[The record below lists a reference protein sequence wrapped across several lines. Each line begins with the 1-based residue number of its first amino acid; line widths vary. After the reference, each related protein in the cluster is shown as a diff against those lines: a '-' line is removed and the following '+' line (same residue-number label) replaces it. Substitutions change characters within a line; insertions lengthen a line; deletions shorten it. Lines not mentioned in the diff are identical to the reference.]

1 MIPTT
6 RVVIDEENPWPG
18 LAAFDESAER
28 FFNGRADE
36 SAALRRLVGQ
46 APLTVLFGA
55 SGLGKSS
62 LLQAGLFPLLRRDH
76 YLPIYIR
83 LDVRDGSGPLI
94 EQVKRALTEQVAMRE
109 VDEPPPGDESLWAYL
124 HRTDLELWSR
134 QNYLLTP
141 VFVFDQFEEVFTLG
155 AENPPAIARL
165 RIDLANLIENRMPA
179 ELADAASYDDASTM
193 RLALD
198 TQRYKVLVSF
208 REDFLPAVE
217 GWKRDIPS
225 LLRNRLR
232 LLPMSGEQALQAV
245 HDTGGRLVDE
255 PLARAIVRFVAAA
268 RHEEMGEQ
276 RVTELADL
284 ALEPALL
291 SLLCH
296 GLNEERKAQRKPAF
310 DEALLTGK
318 GKAII
323 FDYYARAVAGM
334 PKPVHRFLEREL
346 ITERGF
352 RKSCDVD
359 DARSVHGVSDAD
371 LRVLVDRRLL
381 RIEPQRGTEHVELTH
396 DLLTRV
402 VRVHRD
408 RDRERRRRWRLAAFS
423 GVGLVLVGLVG
434 LFASLYFDARAQR
447 QRAVAQEGVAR
458 QAVRDA
464 QIEFDKA
471 NAARNTAERVSA
483 ELQDAG
489 QRLVTAANVA
499 EAARNDAER
508 QAANASAQRL
518 ATEALYQFGH
528 TREQL
533 ALSGALAA
541 ASYKIEPT
549 AEGLKALNQVV
560 RLMAPPPRLLPKVHS
575 DTVRGVALSRDGRWM
590 ASAGEDRRVVL
601 WSRSD
606 PGQRTVLEVED
617 SIPPS
622 GIAFTF
628 SPDGEWLAIGGM
640 RGLWVWRLAGPAAV
654 TLLDHE
660 GLARSVS
667 FSVNGRTMA
676 TAARDGV
683 VRLFDRQGERWVERS
698 GVKLADDEGTVSG
711 VGFLDETALATAGE
725 RGFAV
730 WDTAAPA
737 TPPRR
742 TSERG
747 AVDCRAFAV
756 NSDEISNKIRMSAI
770 CQGGRVMA
778 VTPNVDAGLREE
790 TLAATGLASASWA
803 LAQSADGRYIAA
815 GDNDGTVHVY
825 GKGTERELTTLATTA
840 TSLAFSRD
848 GTELAVGLR
857 DGGIALWPMAKGM
870 DAVRLDFG
878 SAQNLSPGVAVR
890 GVQNRLSSSPDGHW
904 LVTTGK
910 DGVVTVVDVSTPA
923 RPTLARSWRLGEE
936 VFRSFFSPDGNLLAV
951 LGATRVHVFQTRAW
965 KMVTSIEMPSDDA
978 YPTFT
983 PDGRQLPLVVQG
995 SGVRRFDT
1003 VTWRPLTPSLP
1014 GPLRRAAV
1022 SPDGRHVGTV
1032 RAISRPRS
1040 REPIVH
1046 VRIWSLA
1053 TGHEVAWSEPRSNDP
1068 AVPASSRAEHGG
1080 DQQLIKMFADWKA
1093 EFVPPTGSWKAAIDG
1108 RTASLLE
1115 ASTGRVVSRF
1125 EHDADLDS
1133 AEISP
1138 RGGWLA
1144 TVTEAGV
1151 GRLWPL
1157 DPADVLASACR
1168 FLPRNLTPQEWT
1180 GYQLARPYVKTCP
1193 NLP

>member
-6 RVVIDEENPWPG
+6 RVVIDADNPWPG
-18 LAAFDESAER
+18 LAAFDESAEP

-46 APLTVLFGA
+46 ASLTVLFGA

-94 EQVKRALTEQVAMRE
+94 EQVKRALTEQVAIRE
-109 VDEPPPGDESLWAYL
+109 VDAAQPGDDTLWTYL
-124 HRTDLELWSR
+124 HRTDLELWSP

-155 AENPPAIARL
+155 AENAPAIARL
-165 RIDLANLIENRMPA
+165 RIDLANLIENRMPT
-179 ELADAASYDDASTM
+179 ELAEAAAHDDASTM

-255 PLARAIVRFVAAA
+255 RLARAIVRFVAAA
-268 RHEEMGEQ
+268 RDEEIGEQ

-334 PKPVHRFLEREL
+334 PKSVHRFLEREL

-359 DARSVHGVSDAD
+359 DARTVHGVSDAD

-423 GVGLVLVGLVG
+423 SVGLVLVALVG
-434 LFASLYFDARAQR
+434 VFASLYFEARAQR
-447 QRAVAQEGVAR
+447 QRAVEQEQVAR
-458 QAVRDA
+458 DAVDVAKR
-464 QIEFDKA
+464 ESENA
-471 NAARNTAERVSA
+471 NAARKKAEEASG
-483 ELQDAG
+483 ELQKAG
-489 QRLVTAANVA
+489 DRLVTAANVA
-499 EAARNDAER
+499 EAARHEAER

-518 ATEALYQFGH
+518 ATEGLYQFGH

-549 AEGLKALNQVV
+549 VEGLKALNQVI
-560 RLMAPPPRLLPKVHS
+560 RLMALPPRLLPKVHGGP
-575 DTVRGVALSRDGRWM
+575 VRGVALSRDGRWM

-601 WSRSD
+601 ASRSD
-606 PGQRTVLEVED
+606 PEQRTVLRVED

-622 GIAFTF
+622 GIAFAF
-628 SPDGEWLAIGGM
+628 SPDTEWLAIGGM
-640 RGLWVWRLAGPAAV
+640 RGLWVWRLAGPPAV
-654 TLLDHE
+654 TLLDHQ

-667 FSVNGRTMA
+667 FSVSGRTMA
-676 TAARDGV
+676 TAARNGV
-683 VRLFDRQGERWVERS
+683 VRLFDLQGERWIERS
-698 GVKLADDEGTVSG
+698 GVKFADAEEIVSG
-711 VGFLDETALATAGE
+711 LGFLDATALAIAGD
-725 RGFAV
+725 RGLAV

-737 TPPRR
+737 TPPRKA
-742 TSERG
+742 SERG
-747 AVDCRAFAV
+747 AAGCRALAV
-756 NSDEISNKIRMSAI
+756 NSDEISTRIRLSAI
-770 CQGGRVMA
+770 CQGGRVVA
-778 VTPNVDAGLREE
+778 VRPDADAGLREE
-790 TLAATGLASASWA
+790 TLAATGLASSSWA

-815 GDNDGTVHVY
+815 GDNDGTVHIY
-825 GKGTERELTTLATTA
+825 GTGTEGELTVLPTTA

-848 GTELAVGLR
+848 GAELTVGLR
-857 DGGIALWPMAKGM
+857 DGGIALWPVAKGVG
-870 DAVRLDFG
+870 AVRLDVKG
-878 SAQNLSPGVAVR
+878 MP
-890 GVQNRLSSSPDGHW
+890 NRLASSPDGRW
-904 LVTTGK
+904 LVATGK

-923 RPTLARSWRLGEE
+923 RPTIARSWRLGEE
-936 VFRSFFSPDGNLLAV
+936 AYRPFFSPDGNLLAV
-951 LGATRVHVFQTRAW
+951 LGPTRVHLFQTGAW
-965 KMVTSIEMPSDDA
+965 NRVNSIEMPNTDA
-978 YPTFT
+978 YPTIT
-983 PDGRQLPLVVQG
+983 PDGRQLLLVDQG

-1003 VTWRPLTPSLP
+1003 ATWRPLTPAVP
-1014 GPLRRAAV
+1014 GPLREAAV
-1022 SPDGRHVGTV
+1022 SPDGRHLGTMLV
-1032 RAISRPRS
+1032 MRS
-1040 REPIVH
+1040 RSRLPIEH

-1053 TGHEVAWSEPRSNDP
+1053 TGREVAWSEPRSNDP
-1068 AVPASSRAEHGG
+1068 GVPASSRPEHGG
-1080 DQQLIKMFADWKA
+1080 DQQLIKAFAGWKP
-1093 EFVPPTGSWKAAIDG
+1093 EFLPPTGRWKGGVED
-1108 RTASLLE
+1108 RTALLIE
-1115 ASTGRVVSRF
+1115 ASNGRVVSRF
-1125 EHDADLDS
+1125 EHDAGLVS
-1133 AEISP
+1133 GEISP

-1144 TVTEAGV
+1144 TVTETGV
-1151 GRLWPL
+1151 ARLWLL
-1157 DPADVLASACR
+1157 DPAEVLASACR

-1180 GYQLARPYVKTCP
+1180 DYRLAGPYAKTCP
-1193 NLP
+1193 TLP